1 MTWYGGAGNSSW
13 CAGCRSWKWEG
24 GTRCYCKTKKGVKN
38 AQSDG
43 NLLDSSAVLAHASR
57 ADLQTTIRQLER
69 TRASLVAAPNAE
81 VAVRMRIEALKTEL
95 YTRDPP
101 CVQMSKLH
109 GAIERAAKQVDAK
122 KDALAKATAA
132 LAGAEDHYRDLLDR
146 RKALAAREEEQDF
159 YEENEYDMETD
170 HVGRWWRADKLG
182 NSWQESW
189 NQSYWKEDDRAS
201 PDLMHPSL
209 EIDMLKSV
217 IAEAQQ
223 TQHAFQQ
230 SLMAENAKFQQNV
243 ASMLGKLWEDAQRA
257 PSTPLGTVVPF
268 TPNQDWSERKRQ
280 AISGVNTDCPIP
292 RVPEDEDEMTVQQI
306 ALQDQPPHL

>member
-1 MTWYGGAGNSSW
+1 M
-13 CAGCRSWKWEG
+13 
-24 GTRCYCKTKKGVKN
+24 KK

-69 TRASLVAAPNAE
+69 TRASLVAAPDAK

-95 YTRDPP
+95 YTRDPL

-109 GAIERAAKQVDAK
+109 GATERAAKQVDAK
-122 KDALAKATAA
+122 KEAVAKATAA

-146 RKALAAREEEQDF
+146 RRALAAREEDQDF

-170 HVGRWWRADKLG
+170 HVGQWWRADKLG
-182 NSWQESW
+182 NSWQESLG
-189 NQSYWKEDDRAS
+189 QSYWKEDDRAS
-201 PDLMHPSL
+201 PDLMQPSL
-209 EIDMLKSV
+209 EINMLKSV

-230 SLMAENAKFQQNV
+230 SIVAENAKFHQNV

-257 PSTPLGTVVPF
+257 PSAPAGTVVPF
-268 TPNQDWSERKRQ
+268 TPNQDWSETKRQ
-280 AISGVNTDCPIP
+280 AISGVNTDFPTP
-292 RVPEDEDEMTVQQI
+292 RVPEDENELTVQHI
-306 ALQDQPPHL
+306 ALQDQPSHL

>member
-24 GTRCYCKTKKGVKN
+24 CTRCYLKTKKGAKK

-57 ADLQTTIRQLER
+57 ADLHTTVRQLER
-69 TRASLVAAPNAE
+69 TRASLVAVPDAD

-95 YTRDPP
+95 YTRDPL

-109 GAIERAAKQVDAK
+109 GAMERAAKQVDAK
-122 KDALAKATAA
+122 KEALAKATAA
-132 LAGAEDHYRDLLDR
+132 LAGAEDHFRDLLDR
-146 RKALAAREEEQDF
+146 RRALAAREEEQDF

-170 HVGRWWRADKLG
+170 HVGQWWHADKLG

-189 NQSYWKEDDRAS
+189 GQSYWKEDDRAS
-201 PDLMHPSL
+201 PDLMQPSL
-209 EIDMLKSV
+209 EIDLLKSV

-223 TQHAFQQ
+223 SQHAFQQ
-230 SLMAENAKFQQNV
+230 SIMAENAKFQQTV
-243 ASMLGKLWEDAQRA
+243 ASMVTKESGLENFFYGEGFLRERA
-257 PSTPLGTVVPF
+257 GSY
-268 TPNQDWSERKRQ
+268 
-280 AISGVNTDCPIP
+280 SGL
-292 RVPEDEDEMTVQQI
+292 E
-306 ALQDQPPHL
+306 

>member
-1 MTWYGGAGNSSW
+1 M
-13 CAGCRSWKWEG
+13 
-24 GTRCYCKTKKGVKN
+24 KK

-69 TRASLVAAPNAE
+69 TRASLVAAPDAE

-146 RKALAAREEEQDF
+146 RKAVAARRKEEQDF

-170 HVGRWWRADKLG
+170 HVGQWWRADKLG

-189 NQSYWKEDDRAS
+189 GQSYWKEDDRAS
-201 PDLMHPSL
+201 PDLMQPSL

-230 SLMAENAKFQQNV
+230 SIMAENAKFQQNV

-257 PSTPLGTVVPF
+257 PSTPAGTVVPF

-280 AISGVNTDCPIP
+280 AISGVNTDFPTP
-292 RVPEDEDEMTVQQI
+292 RVPEDEDELTVQQI

>member
-1 MTWYGGAGNSSW
+1 MVRRCWKFILVCWVSFLEVGRWHSLLLQDQERCEESSERWKPIGFKCCAGACESGGLADHNQTVGANESVTRC
-13 CAGCRSWKWEG
+13 CAGCRGGCANAHRGSENRALHERSPMCPDVKTARCHREG
-24 GTRCYCKTKKGVKN
+24 CEAGRCQKRRFG
-38 AQSDG
+38 QSHCSFG
-43 NLLDSSAVLAHASR
+43 R
-57 ADLQTTIRQLER
+57 CGRPLQRPVGQT
-69 TRASLVAAPNAE
+69 
-81 VAVRMRIEALKTEL
+81 
-95 YTRDPP
+95 
-101 CVQMSKLH
+101 
-109 GAIERAAKQVDAK
+109 
-122 KDALAKATAA
+122 
-132 LAGAEDHYRDLLDR
+132 
-146 RKALAAREEEQDF
+146 KALAAREEEQDF

-230 SLMAENAKFQQNV
+230 SIMAENAKFQQNV

-280 AISGVNTDCPIP
+280 AISGVNTDCPL
-292 RVPEDEDEMTVQQI
+292 PEYRKTKTR
-306 ALQDQPPHL
+306 